1 MSSKEILPA
10 TQGPWSRELIKEVA
24 MDIGKEVTAHIE
36 IMYPAAIAA
45 TPGTFKTS
53 VQNVVYNQIMAAIE
67 VNDAGEILARL
78 KERKRART
86 KLTAAYRK
94 MRTADLDKEAAN

>member
-1 MSSKEILPA
+1 MSSENLPE
-10 TQGPWSRELIKEVA
+10 TQSPWSRELVKEIA
-24 MDIGKEVTAHIE
+24 MDIGKEVVAHIE

-53 VQNVVYNQIMAAIE
+53 VRNTIYNQIMAAIA
-67 VNDAGEILARL
+67 VNDAGEIEARL

-94 MRTADLDKEAAN
+94 MRADNPDAEAAN